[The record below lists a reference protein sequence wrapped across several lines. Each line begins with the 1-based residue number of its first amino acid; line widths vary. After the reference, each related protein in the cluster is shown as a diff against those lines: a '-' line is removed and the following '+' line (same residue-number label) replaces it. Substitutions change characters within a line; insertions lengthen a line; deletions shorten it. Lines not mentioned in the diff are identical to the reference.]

1 MKTSTKST
9 LIELAT
15 LAWVAGVSAFY
26 MWSYKQDQI
35 DVLKAEHHGELKA
48 KEHELDR
55 AKALSDAKQVSLN
68 YMRKNAEKDQSCN
81 EELTNALQD
90 ATKLVKKQREHIEEL
105 RARLVEMKKT
115 SVMKIT
121 VSAKDLRS
129 AKKARK
135 FIEQCL
141 AEGVSK
147 PGGCA

>member
-9 LIELAT
+9 LIEFAT

-35 DVLKAEHHGELKA
+35 EVLKAEHHGELKA

-55 AKALSDAKQVSLN
+55 AKAMSDAKQVSLN
-68 YMRKNAEKDQSCN
+68 HMRKNADTAEKINND
-81 EELTNALQD
+81 
-90 ATKLVKKQREHIEEL
+90 LVNSLEEL
-105 RARLVEMKKT
+105 RARLVEIKKT
-115 SVMKIT
+115 SVINIT

-129 AKKARK
+129 AKKTRK

-141 AEGVSK
+141 DEGVSK
-147 PGGCA
+147 TGECA